1 MRIAA
6 TNWLRLCAMIAV
18 LGMAAG
24 SAQAAPS
31 ISISIDSKGQ
41 TAPGVIPDPPQCF
54 GPESPLFVTLF
65 LTNSGASAVPVKAFA
80 GASPGWHIEPGS
92 CESSVG
98 TCDIVDPQDLQWSV
112 ASLDPDNTAVVLFT
126 LRVDSDTRIGTQLCL
141 DLAAQFDS
149 DTPITERLCGATNS
163 ARQCGLGAPAAGT
176 HGLALL
182 AAALMLG
189 GVVILRRRR
198 TH

>member
-6 TNWLRLCAMIAV
+6 ANWLRFCAMIAV
-18 LGMAAG
+18 LAMAAG
-24 SAQAAPS
+24 SAHAAPS
-31 ISISIDSKGQ
+31 LSISIDSKGR

-112 ASLDPDNTAVVLFT
+112 AALDPDNTAVVLFT
-126 LRVDSDTRIGTQLCL
+126 LRVDPDTGIGTELCL

-149 DTPITERLCGATNS
+149 DTPITDRLCGTTNS

-176 HGLALL
+176 HGLAML